1 MGWFSKAKSTAA
13 DTRDDAG
20 VKADE
25 IAAQV
30 NSLRAQ
36 VEQLLTERVT
46 PAVGEAADRAESAIN
61 TARDFTSENL
71 ATVEIGRAH
80 V

>member
-36 VEQLLTERVT
+36 VEQLLTER
-46 PAVGEAADRAESAIN
+46 
-61 TARDFTSENL
+61 
-71 ATVEIGRAH
+71 EIGRAH